1 MNEFEQLYKRKQV
14 LDENIAKNALFK
26 LSVKEAIEC
35 VMIKVGM
42 LFSMFQRIDY
52 DKKQTYMKK
61 LIRTNATYID
71 EIAFFQESLKW
82 ICRWCQE
89 YCDNDGEQSE
99 VVLADQVYELMG
111 LAFAYNEFVKYSFFH
126 SKKVVSY
133 RMFENCIQF
142 DYVDEASHQVHEMYD
157 TLNRK
162 KLEEN
167 ALMEVM
173 REFQNDNDI
182 KAIETVHRS
191 DFIFSYNFNFGNF
204 TLKDYEEISSGL
216 NNYIMRRMLN
226 NHILIP
232 GDEGIIK
239 CKRDKL
245 VDMLIEES
253 GICREKV
260 EDAVDFF
267 TYKMDDKNADLSLN
281 YLLEMGND
289 EIMLSEGIFSMQRPA
304 VNALRILAKRH
315 SKQYEIEQNMFETE
329 QKNRIKEIVNKRFMV
344 AKNLN
349 KEQEIR
355 PGMDMLVYDRLNN
368 HLQVIELKYKIP
380 VDSERDITNL
390 DEMLRKAYSQLEWAK
405 KYVEEHN
412 EILSEYFGMEY
423 EGIVPKTIDFFV
435 ITNYSVGTGVK
446 YQLPTPILLEGHYLE
461 LMQYVDGMKL
471 VSKALSDRG
480 KCMVGTISKRYAR
493 YGLIDFKIKV
503 PETLMNAYSE
513 IN

>member
-42 LFSMFQRIDY
+42 LFSMFQRSDY

-99 VVLADQVYELMG
+99 VVLAVQVYELMG

-245 VDMLIEES
+245 VDMLIEECHDCEELFS
-253 GICREKV
+253 AKERWF
-260 EDAVDFF
+260 AS
-267 TYKMDDKNADLSLN
+267 N
-281 YLLEMGND
+281 
-289 EIMLSEGIFSMQRPA
+289 IFNPWQD
-304 VNALRILAKRH
+304 H
-315 SKQYEIEQNMFETE
+315 KQQIF
-329 QKNRIKEIVNKRFMV
+329 
-344 AKNLN
+344 
-349 KEQEIR
+349 
-355 PGMDMLVYDRLNN
+355 VYD
-368 HLQVIELKYKIP
+368 E
-380 VDSERDITNL
+380 NL
-390 DEMLRKAYSQLEWAK
+390 TYFIKLEK
-405 KYVEEHN
+405 FVFR
-412 EILSEYFGMEY
+412 FGR
-423 EGIVPKTIDFFV
+423 VF
-435 ITNYSVGTGVK
+435 
-446 YQLPTPILLEGHYLE
+446 L
-461 LMQYVDGMKL
+461 
-471 VSKALSDRG
+471 
-480 KCMVGTISKRYAR
+480 
-493 YGLIDFKIKV
+493 
-503 PETLMNAYSE
+503 
-513 IN
+513 